1 MLENYI
7 EPLIEKVGLFD
18 GVFIVIMLYCILQSS
33 SKGFTLS
40 LISFMKWVLAL
51 ILTIIFIPKLQ
62 PWVSN
67 YIDSPFLNNIGLSI
81 MFYVFSLFLII
92 IIGKGFSKSIR
103 WTGFGAMDKT
113 FGIFFGIFK
122 GYVVAVCLFSVT
134 NWFYPSSNWSIELDN
149 SFSYK
154 IVKSGSEI
162 FINEFP
168 NYEDIEETREKIE
181 NI

>member
-1 MLENYI
+1 MSL
-7 EPLIEKVGLFD
+7 
-18 GVFIVIMLYCILQSS
+18 LQ
-33 SKGFTLS
+33 
-40 LISFMKWVLAL
+40 
-51 ILTIIFIPKLQ
+51 
-62 PWVSN
+62 N
-67 YIDSPFLNNIGLSI
+67 
-81 MFYVFSLFLII
+81 
-92 IIGKGFSKSIR
+92 
-103 WTGFGAMDKT
+103 
-113 FGIFFGIFK
+113 
-122 GYVVAVCLFSVT
+122 VVAVCLFSVT